1 MWFDGMFSIPVDISD
16 AYGEKTKNRRM
27 LNKFKDDLTFQVNF
41 SKAVEDALNRYD
53 IEGIPE
59 TMSARVILQSLLL
72 HACVVFF
79 KKGDQMFALPG
90 VTTEDLNIY
99 GDPGFA
105 EVFSLNGTFNERV
118 KLYIP
123 GSDMTTFLESP
134 YIINGGEATGVMVWE
149 NKKRFPYIYSVILY
163 AQAISDTYRTLDVIR
178 ANIKNPQIFYGEES
192 MRTTVERYL
201 EMRESNASAAFI
213 STGNLEADK
222 LKLVPFDPKG
232 TSLSDVTGL
241 IEWYEGKLKER
252 NGVKNNS
259 QMDKKGENLVTAEV
273 DVTDQSTAK
282 NIDDLVEYLQSQIDV
297 ANEFLGL
304 QMKVVAKKAV
314 ESTGDVN
321 EQSENSANKKE
332 GVNNAEVQ

>member
-1 MWFDGMFSIPVDISD
+1 
-16 AYGEKTKNRRM
+16 
-27 LNKFKDDLTFQVNF
+27 
-41 SKAVEDALNRYD
+41 
-53 IEGIPE
+53 
-59 TMSARVILQSLLL
+59 
-72 HACVVFF
+72 
-79 KKGDQMFALPG
+79 
-90 VTTEDLNIY
+90 
-99 GDPGFA
+99 
-105 EVFSLNGTFNERV
+105 
-118 KLYIP
+118 
-123 GSDMTTFLESP
+123 MTTFLESP

-314 ESTGDVN
+314 ESSGEGDGQN
-321 EQSENSANKKE
+321 ASSEKNKE
-332 GVNNAEVQ
+332 GVDDADAV

>member
-1 MWFDGMFSIPVDISD
+1 MWFDGMFCIPVDISD

-72 HACVVFF
+72 HASVVFF

-90 VTTEDLNIY
+90 VPTEDLNIY

-314 ESTGDVN
+314 ESSDS
-321 EQSENSANKKE
+321 EQSENSEKNKE
-332 GVNNAEVQ
+332 EVDDAKVQ

>member
-1 MWFDGMFSIPVDISD
+1 MWFDGMFCIPVDISD

-59 TMSARVILQSLLL
+59 TMSVRVILQSLLL
-72 HACVVFF
+72 HASVVFF

-90 VTTEDLNIY
+90 VPTEDLNIY

-314 ESTGDVN
+314 ESSDS
-321 EQSENSANKKE
+321 EQSENSEKNKE
-332 GVNNAEVQ
+332 EVDDAKVQ